1 MTRNLNK
8 TLIILLSLAFA
19 ACTDQKSEPDAEPGS
34 IIGEWVLQRSETY
47 LDGELFESFTPV
59 VTADK
64 MIAVF
69 REDGSYRYYDY
80 PPEEYY
86 EGTYTYDAATQSL
99 SMHTDEADYG
109 SDPSV
114 CKAEISAAKMKWTYP
129 ADEDGYAT
137 VEYYLRR

>member
-1 MTRNLNK
+1 MKRNLNK
-8 TLIILLSLAFA
+8 TLIILLCLAFA

-34 IIGEWVLQRSETY
+34 IIGEWVFAKNETY
-47 LDGELFESFTPV
+47 LNGNLIDSFTAV
-59 VTADK
+59 DRSDK

-69 REDGSYRYYDY
+69 REDGSYRYFDY
-80 PPEEYY
+80 PPEQYY

-109 SDPSV
+109 SDQSV
-114 CKAEISAAKMKWTYP
+114 CKAEITAAKMKWTYP
-129 ADEDGYAT
+129 ADQGGYAT